1 MLGVDWVPSGG
12 LVRIGQSLG
21 VARRKRHEVL
31 CRHESRAAARRSS
44 QSSELGTSGCCR
56 RPFQPGTNIVK
67 ALRHDGLFPLSF
79 SFVLSHLVIAAREGL
94 HSYHIS
100 VG

>member
-1 MLGVDWVPSGG
+1 MAPMLGVDWVPSGG

-67 ALRHDGLFPLSF
+67 ALRHDGLFPLNFYSCSF
-79 SFVLSHLVIAAREGL
+79 PLSNCCA
-94 HSYHIS
+94 
-100 VG
+100 